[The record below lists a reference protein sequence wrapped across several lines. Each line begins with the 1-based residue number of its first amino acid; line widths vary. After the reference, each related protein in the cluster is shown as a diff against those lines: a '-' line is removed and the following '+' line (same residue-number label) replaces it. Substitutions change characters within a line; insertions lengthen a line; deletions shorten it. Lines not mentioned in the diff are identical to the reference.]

1 MAVCAHS
8 QRDYKSKKQL
18 ILYIG
23 APLIGVFLSFM
34 TNANGGAET
43 LNIGILDQDGG
54 EVAQDT
60 AAFLKGLD
68 HVKISEET
76 VRPPHQRSLQEKWRR
91 SLRLKKAS
99 PKA

>member
-1 MAVCAHS
+1 MKNFWWLFAHTLKGIT
-8 QRDYKSKKQL
+8 KSKKQL

-60 AAFLKGLD
+60 VTFLKD
-68 HVKISEET
+68 WIM
-76 VRPPHQRSLQEKWRR
+76 
-91 SLRLKKAS
+91 
-99 PKA
+99 

>member
-1 MAVCAHS
+1 MKNFWWLFAHTLKGIT
-8 QRDYKSKKQL
+8 KSKKQL

-76 VRPPHQRSLQEKWRR
+76 VVVRHIKDRFRKNGG
-91 SLRLKKAS
+91 AHYV
-99 PKA
+99 